1 MPPTDPRDD
10 DPRRRGPSP
19 IEERIGERD
28 LGRWPTE
35 TGRRLVRLVDRVAT
49 VLGHLLRWSRANT
62 ALVVTVVV
70 GGLVV
75 LALDLFAAE
84 VYDAVTEGEG
94 LQTLDRP
101 VLDAAVRLRTPARD
115 TAVTAFT
122 DLGGALWMTVIVV
135 VITSLLAARR
145 RSWTP
150 VVLMAVAAT
159 GSVLMT
165 VAGKDL
171 VGRARPPATL
181 AVPPL
186 ETSPAFPSGHTL
198 NATVLVG
205 MAAYLVLLGARRV
218 WVRVLVVVAAA
229 GFVVAMGLSRVYL
242 GHHWLTDVVAG
253 WLLGLGWLA
262 TVVTGHRV
270 QITLRRPVPDAT
282 ADQPVSAARPA
293 SSRATGT
300 RNGEQET

>member
-1 MPPTDPRDD
+1 MPGSAPSD
-10 DPRRRGPSP
+10 DPTREGPP
-19 IEERIGERD
+19 GVEERIGGRD
-28 LGRWPTE
+28 LGQWPTE
-35 TGRRLVRLVDRVAT
+35 SGRRLVRLVDRVAT
-49 VLGHLLRWSRANT
+49 VLGHVLRWSRANT

-84 VYDAVTEGEG
+84 VYDAVSEGEG

-101 VLDAAVRLRTPARD
+101 VLDAAVSLRSPARD
-115 TAVTAFT
+115 AAVAAFT
-122 DLGGALWMTVIVV
+122 DLGGALWMTLGILLVTVV
-135 VITSLLAARR
+135 LAVWR

-150 VVLMAVAAT
+150 VVLMVIAAA

-205 MAAYLVLLGARRV
+205 MAAYLLLLGVGRV
-218 WVRVLVVVAAA
+218 WVRVLVVAAA
-229 GFVVAMGLSRVYL
+229 GGFALAMGLSRVYL

-270 QITLRRPVPDAT
+270 QITLRRPVPVAT
-282 ADQPVSAARPA
+282 ADQPFSAARPA